1 MALSSLTHTLTH
13 SHAHALFVCLCLS
26 SPLPLFVQAATI
38 KLQWGIACACTF
50 CAVFSGFSAWGTADE
65 ILSTKS
71 TPYLTRVC
79 FYCSSIAAITAFS
92 TSKFHT
98 SILMNQG
105 KARYSREADEL
116 PVYLSAAESFSFTQ
130 TEQQPG
136 SPDAEAHPA
145 LDHLPSC
152 QPRALPSPGQ
162 AQ

>member
-1 MALSSLTHTLTH
+1 MALSSLTHTNTLTR
-13 SHAHALFVCLCLS
+13 SCFVCLSLS
-26 SPLPLFVQAATI
+26 LFPSLSRQLPLNCNGELHVLVPSALYSRGSPHGVRLMRSF
-38 KLQWGIACACTF
+38 
-50 CAVFSGFSAWGTADE
+50 FS
-65 ILSTKS
+65 LNL
-71 TPYLTRVC
+71 PYSCLPLLLLYC
-79 FYCSSIAAITAFS
+79 FYYGIS
-92 TSKFHT
+92 HEQVPHPT

-105 KARYSREADEL
+105 KEQDGREVDEL

-152 QPRALPSPGQ
+152 QPRALPSPVK